1 MATRPAG
8 IGAGS
13 VVGNDGEWKSATKLD
28 HSAHLPVRN
37 HCIDERMQILSP
49 SPVAADGN
57 FLNRIT
63 GEDVRN
69 VVVAGPPLGPLIV
82 EILPVR
88 RGRRRLAPGT
98 EVAGLLAWTAD
109 GRSKPMAGM
118 DCHRVHDSLVRP
130 QPSFAACCWG
140 QRQGTFGST
149 GLLRHSFHGHDLIRG
164 LLENPQLAVAIF
176 SHRVVDLLSVSVLVS
191 LNRAVLGK

>member
-109 GRSKPMAGM
+109 GRSKPMAEM

-130 QPSFAACCWG
+130 QPSLAACCWG
-140 QRQGTFGST
+140 STSRHFRVYRASSAQFSRARSDQGFT
-149 GLLRHSFHGHDLIRG
+149 GKPAACGG
-164 LLENPQLAVAIF
+164 PF
-176 SHRVVDLLSVSVLVS
+176 SATVWSICCV
-191 LNRAVLGK
+191 